1 MTNRTNAKTTGLSGK
16 RTFRR
21 GDSPDV
27 DLFLRCARFY
37 LVSGLREDVPPEG
50 VFLEWDGGGFRILYS
65 ANEGGRLRRNSI
77 GYHPWYWREREF
89 GTPEEILA
97 WTVSTWNTFMQ
108 SMTMAGSREEAEL
121 MLESRGI

>member
-1 MTNRTNAKTTGLSGK
+1 MTEKPGK

-37 LVSGLREDVPPEG
+37 IASIFREDVSQED
-50 VFLEWDGGGFRILYS
+50 VLLEWDGKRFQVTGPSPCGGS
-65 ANEGGRLRRNSI
+65 ERRFLV
-77 GYHPWYWREREF
+77 GYHPWYWREWKF

-108 SMTMAGSREEAEL
+108 CITMAESREEAEM